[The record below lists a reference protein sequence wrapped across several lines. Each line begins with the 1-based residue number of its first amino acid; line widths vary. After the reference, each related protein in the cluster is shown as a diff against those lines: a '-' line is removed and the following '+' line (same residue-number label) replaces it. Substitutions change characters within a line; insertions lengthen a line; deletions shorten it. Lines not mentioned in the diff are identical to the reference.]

1 MNNNNNLTTGFLE
14 IILGPMKSGKTTKL
28 IEIYKQYNY
37 CNIKVCVINHI
48 YDIRYSNCEVVS
60 HDNLKI
66 PCIMVDTIEQA
77 YNDNNSFQDFQVI
90 LINEAQ
96 FFQDLYTYVLKMLNN
111 NKIIY
116 ISGLDGDY
124 KKSKIG
130 QIIDLIPHA
139 NNVSK
144 IHSLCGICKN
154 GNKAIFSKR
163 ITNQTEQ
170 VVIGV
175 DNYIPVCR
183 KCYDL

>member
-48 YDIRYSNCEVVS
+48 YDTRYSNNEVVS

-77 YNDNNSFQDFQVI
+77 YNDNNSFQEFQVI

-139 NNVSK
+139 NNVTK